1 MELDRN
7 RRDAF
12 YLLGRLIAVDEFH
25 RRSEGETSEESG
37 LTRYSRELTSCPWL
51 IFVWITARFR
61 GGALWD
67 CSPVVFDEYFE
78 ITERWDKQ
86 NEPAQGSGADMV
98 AVGVAFELERDFLER
113 KNDESTI
120 VRRDCRRPNDGD
132 DESDRRRVGRRSGLL
147 GKAFARLVRRRRR

>member
-1 MELDRN
+1 VNLDRD

-12 YLLGRLIAVDEFH
+12 YLLGRLIAVEAFY
-25 RRSEGETSEESG
+25 RRSEGEPPPGDREHE
-37 LTRYSRELTSCPWL
+37 LKYSPWL
-51 IFVWITARFR
+51 IVQWIKREFE
-61 GGALWD
+61 GGGLWN
-67 CSPVVFDEYFE
+67 CSPTIFDEYFE
-78 ITERWDKQ
+78 IVERWDSE
-86 NEPAQGSGADMV
+86 NEPIRGSCVDIGVV
-98 AVGVAFELERDFLER
+98 AIARELERDFLER